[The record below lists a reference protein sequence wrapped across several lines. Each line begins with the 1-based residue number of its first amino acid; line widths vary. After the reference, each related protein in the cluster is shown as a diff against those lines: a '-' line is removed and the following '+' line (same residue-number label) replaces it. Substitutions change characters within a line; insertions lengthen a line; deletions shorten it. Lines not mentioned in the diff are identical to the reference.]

1 MLVQK
6 ILFNYRDNKKKRIQL
21 IKTKFF
27 SNLLNI
33 FKPDQIRAVENGME
47 CQKTVVPLF
56 LFVLSSLK
64 QSKQDPNPKQ
74 FISPS
79 LIH

>member
-47 CQKTVVPLF
+47 C
-56 LFVLSSLK
+56 
-64 QSKQDPNPKQ
+64 
-74 FISPS
+74 
-79 LIH
+79 

>member
-33 FKPDQIRAVENGME
+33 FKPDQIR
-47 CQKTVVPLF
+47 VPLF

-64 QSKQDPNPKQ
+64 QSKQDPNLAERFSRRNELERTKKHR
-74 FISPS
+74 I
-79 LIH
+79 